1 MSDITKTKTEIKTLE
16 ARLDQLNAQ
25 LKAEHPNHC
34 TKCGGVGGTVSPCGD
49 GWNEPM
55 VEDWD
60 DCSSC
65 LGQSL
70 NPLDITS
77 TISDED
83 AEAHAEMMMEGG
95 HPLLSKINE
104 LEDELHYAQE
114 ILIHLEVAEVD
125 LELFDRIVHERG
137 R

>member
-16 ARLDQLNAQ
+16 GRIAHLNAQ
-25 LKAEHPNHC
+25 FKAQHPNLC
-34 TKCGGVGGTVSPCGD
+34 TKCGGVGGDITTSGD
-49 GWNEPM
+49 GWHEPM

-60 DCSSC
+60 DCEAC

-83 AEAHAEMMMEGG
+83 AEAHAEMMLEGG
-95 HPLLSKINE
+95 HPILSKINE
-104 LEDELHYAQE
+104 LEVELHYEEMYQDHLAERELIEAQ
-114 ILIHLEVAEVD
+114 
-125 LELFDRIVHERG
+125 HERYIAEDY
-137 R
+137 